1 MQIHWLITLHASIVL
16 DEAGATALDLDSA
29 AGLILNVLHELT
41 SLAHN
46 LRSKVETRDWLEV
59 NRETLFG
66 PFALLH
72 ISNNFRIAGVG
83 HD

>member
-1 MQIHWLITLHASIVL
+1 MISVDVRNVQIHRLITLHASIVL
-16 DEAGATALDLDSA
+16 DEAGATALDLNPA
-29 AGLILNVLHELT
+29 TGLVLNVLHELT
-41 SLAHN
+41 SLANN

-72 ISNNFRIAGVG
+72 VSHGF
-83 HD
+83 